1 MLLCPYCFIFTFA
14 EWWESSAARKGDQSP
29 QRAHTHG
36 ECHMMIKHLF
46 VMLSWIFNKYDLKFD
61 FIFFY
66 WCCVTIL
73 PVLLPPPDFS
83 FCFLC
88 NQAIHGQG
96 VERHMLGL
104 KMVAIEDL
112 TSLPEIFM
120 DTSYAVSSH
129 FNLYTSQVCGCSR
142 PFTHCS

>member
-1 MLLCPYCFIFTFA
+1 MLCFANFA
-14 EWWESSAARKGDQSP
+14 S
-29 QRAHTHG
+29 
-36 ECHMMIKHLF
+36 LF
-46 VMLSWIFNKYDLKFD
+46 ASLDLS
-61 FIFFY
+61 
-66 WCCVTIL
+66 
-73 PVLLPPPDFS
+73 
-83 FCFLC
+83 CFLC